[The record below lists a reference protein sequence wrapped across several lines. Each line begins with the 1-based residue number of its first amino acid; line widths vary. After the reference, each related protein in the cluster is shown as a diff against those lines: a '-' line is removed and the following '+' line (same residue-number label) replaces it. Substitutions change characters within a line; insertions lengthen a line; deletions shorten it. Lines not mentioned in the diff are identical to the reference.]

1 MNSTT
6 NIFGED
12 PFDGETYTKTHID
25 QDEIDR
31 SALVLITTTPT
42 IEGKRISQYHGV
54 VFGESAYGIGLG
66 TGIAQVFQDV
76 LGTRGDSTE
85 RRLEQVRL
93 RAMARASDQATTL
106 GGNAIVGARVDYE
119 FGAGMVFVCVTGTA
133 VSADL

>member
-42 IEGKRISQYHGV
+42 IEGK
-54 VFGESAYGIGLG
+54 
-66 TGIAQVFQDV
+66 
-76 LGTRGDSTE
+76 
-85 RRLEQVRL
+85 
-93 RAMARASDQATTL
+93 
-106 GGNAIVGARVDYE
+106 
-119 FGAGMVFVCVTGTA
+119 
-133 VSADL
+133 

>member
-42 IEGKRISQYHGV
+42 IEEKRISQYHGV
-54 VFGESAYGIGLG
+54 VFGESAYGIGIG

>member
-12 PFDGETYTKTHID
+12 PFDGETYTKTQID

-42 IEGKRISQYHGV
+42 IEGKRINQYHGV
-54 VFGESAYGIGLG
+54 VFGESAYGIGIG

>member
-6 NIFGED
+6 IIFGED
-12 PFDGETYTKTHID
+12 PFDGETYTKKHID

-42 IEGKRISQYHGV
+42 IEGKRISQYHGG
-54 VFGESAYGIGLG
+54 VFGESAYGIGIG

-119 FGAGMVFVCVTGTA
+119 FGAGMGFVCVTGTA

>member
-12 PFDGETYTKTHID
+12 PFDGEAHTRSQVD

-42 IEGKRISQYHGV
+42 IEEKRITKYHGV
-54 VFGESAYGIGLG
+54 VFGESAYGVGLG
-66 TGIAQVFQDV
+66 TNIAQVFQDV
-76 LGTRGDSTE
+76 FGTHGDSSE
-85 RRLEQVRL
+85 RRLEQVRR
-93 RAMARASDQATTL
+93 RAMARASDQAKTL

-119 FGAGMVFVCVTGTA
+119 FGASMVFVCVTGTA